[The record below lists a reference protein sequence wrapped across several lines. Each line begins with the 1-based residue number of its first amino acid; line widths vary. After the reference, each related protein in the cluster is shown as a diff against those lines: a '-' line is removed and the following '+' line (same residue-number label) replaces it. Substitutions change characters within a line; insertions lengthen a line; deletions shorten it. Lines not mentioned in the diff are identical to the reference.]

1 MEKVKSFDDLVVWQ
15 RAIALA
21 KVVYGLQK
29 LLPKEERYAMGD
41 QLRRA
46 AVSVASNIAEG
57 FGRDTHKDFAHFL
70 VQARGSLCE
79 VETQLILAVD
89 LGYIAESEIPAATI
103 ASISK
108 MLSALMRHL
117 RAEPAPSTK
126 LQAPDTSTA
135 PSTKH

>member
-1 MEKVKSFDDLVVWQ
+1 MKSYKELEVWQ
-15 RAIALA
+15 VSRQFVVEVYRLLTKFPAEEKFALC
-21 KVVYGLQK
+21 
-29 LLPKEERYAMGD
+29 D
-41 QLRRA
+41 QIRRA
-46 AVSVASNIAEG
+46 VISVPSNIAEG

-126 LQAPDTSTA
+126 LQAPGTSTA

>member
-1 MEKVKSFDDLVVWQ
+1 MKSYKELEVWQ
-15 RAIALA
+15 VSRQFVVEVYRLLTKFPAEEKFALC
-21 KVVYGLQK
+21 
-29 LLPKEERYAMGD
+29 D
-41 QLRRA
+41 QIRRA
-46 AVSVASNIAEG
+46 VISVPSNIAEG

-126 LQAPDTSTA
+126 HQAPLT
-135 PSTKH
+135 H

>member
-1 MEKVKSFDDLVVWQ
+1 MKSYKELEVWQ
-15 RAIALA
+15 VSRQFVVEVYRLLTKFPAEEKFALC
-21 KVVYGLQK
+21 
-29 LLPKEERYAMGD
+29 D
-41 QLRRA
+41 QIRRA
-46 AVSVASNIAEG
+46 VISVPSNIAEG

-126 LQAPDTSTA
+126 HQAPAPHQA
-135 PSTKH
+135 PSTRH